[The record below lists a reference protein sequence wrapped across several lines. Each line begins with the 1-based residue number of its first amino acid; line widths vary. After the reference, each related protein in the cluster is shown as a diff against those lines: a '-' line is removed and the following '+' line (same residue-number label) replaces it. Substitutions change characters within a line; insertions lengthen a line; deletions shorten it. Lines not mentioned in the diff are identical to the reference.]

1 MLRCALRLTGLA
13 GLIATA
19 LPVAA
24 VDIAIVNETPLAV
37 ALSTN
42 GHSAN
47 TGSVSDDGRY
57 ALFFSEADNLVPGDT
72 NRATDL
78 FLYDHQDGD
87 VERVNL
93 GNGDV
98 QANADTLLMADL
110 SADTRYVVFESRATN
125 LVGTDTH
132 GTWQIYLRDRVA
144 QTTTLISRGL
154 DGSGTET
161 GGYAPQISADGRY
174 VIFVSYDRLVENDF
188 NLSNDVYRYDR
199 VGGTLEMISVSATG
213 EIGDLGSDEARI
225 SADGRYVAFRT
236 QATNLFAGDTNFASD
251 IVLRDTVA
259 NINVNASLSPGGGQF
274 GGARSL
280 ARGDAVSADG
290 RYVLFNTDVSLESA
304 DTNASTDGFRFDRVT
319 GQSARVTRGPGGA
332 LLQFGAAAH
341 ALSGDGNLVVMEA
354 TGSDLSGGPTPYFSA
369 SYVRNVT
376 SGAITLVKLRP
387 GSIDPYDASVDC
399 NLSGDGG
406 VAYCDS
412 YSRNLTDADDTEFR
426 DVFRSEIGADGAVR
440 VSRPMSG
447 TVAAANNYSGGLVA
461 GASDDGRFVAF
472 ESAAS
477 NLVVGDNNG
486 AADVFLRDRLA
497 GTTQRISRTP
507 SGGEAACAS
516 GLPRMT
522 PDGRYVV
529 FVSCGA
535 LVAPATGDT
544 PQVYRYDRIADQL
557 QLVSVNDSGQPC
569 NQICREASISDD
581 GSVIA
586 FESRA
591 TNLGQTPGLGI
602 FVRQLPAGPTLLVNT
617 PNGGGI
623 ANGVP
628 SNPQISG
635 DGRFVV
641 FSATSDNLVAGDTN
655 NASDVFAYDRNSAT
669 LQRVSLGQ
677 GGVELQDD
685 SLAADV
691 SFDGSRVL
699 FFNNNAGCVQVQRGL
714 YVRDTVSGQ
723 TGCVS
728 EDTPTLV
735 SYPLSNLNSAN
746 ISADGNRVAF
756 SAYLAAGP
764 DGSRWV
770 ANVLLHDRT
779 DGRLHRITP
788 LDMNRDAQILDLC
801 AGGDCLL
808 FSSDASNV
816 VANDA
821 NNLISDVFIAQHLI
835 DDTIF
840 RNGFETP

>member
-1 MLRCALRLTGLA
+1 MMRCILRAAGSASLLSAAL
-13 GLIATA
+13 TA
-19 LPVAA
+19 AA
-24 VDIAIVNETPLAV
+24 VDFEIVSQTPIAVTLP
-37 ALSTN
+37 SN
-42 GHSAN
+42 GSSSN
-47 TGSVSDDGRY
+47 TGKVSDDGRY
-57 ALFFSEADNLVPGDT
+57 ALFFSEASNLVPGDT
-72 NRATDL
+72 NFATDL
-78 FLYDHQDGD
+78 FLYDHQDGGI
-87 VERVNL
+87 ERVNL
-93 GNGDV
+93 GNSGA
-98 QANADTLLMADL
+98 QANADTLHLADL
-110 SADTRYVVFESRATN
+110 SGDTRFVVFESIATN
-125 LVGTDTH
+125 LVGADTH
-132 GTWQIYLRDRVA
+132 GTWQVYLRDRVA
-144 QTTTLISRGL
+144 QTTTLISRSP
-154 DGSGTET
+154 DGSGTQT
-161 GGYAPQISADGRY
+161 GGYKPQISADGRY
-174 VIFVSYDRLVENDF
+174 VVFFSRDALLQNDT
-188 NLSNDVYRYDR
+188 NVASDVYRYDR
-199 VGGTLEMISVSATG
+199 VGDSLELISVSAAG
-213 EIGDLGSDEARI
+213 VAGDYDSDEARI
-225 SADGRYVAFRT
+225 SADGRYIAFLT
-236 QATNLFAGDTNFASD
+236 DATNLFASDTNFGRD
-251 IVLRDTVA
+251 VVLRDTVG
-259 NINVNASLSPGGGQF
+259 NINVNASIAPGGGQF
-274 GGARSL
+274 GGAHSL
-280 ARGDAVSADG
+280 ARGSAISADG
-290 RYVLFNTDVSLESA
+290 RYVLFNTDESLEPA
-304 DTNASTDGFRFDRVT
+304 DTNGQTDGFRFDRVI
-319 GQSARVTRGPGGA
+319 GQSIRVTRGPGGA
-332 LLQFGAAAH
+332 LLPSGASAH
-341 ALSGDGNLVVMEA
+341 ALSGDGNLVLMESS
-354 TGSDLSGGPTPYFSA
+354 GSDLTGSTAIVFTG
-369 SYVRNVT
+369 SYARNVT
-376 SGAITLVKLRP
+376 SGAIALAKLRP
-387 GSIDPYDASVDC
+387 GAIDPSDSSVGC
-399 NLSGDGG
+399 NLSGDGA

-412 YSRNLTDADDTEFR
+412 FKSSLTDEGGR
-426 DVFRSEIGADGAVR
+426 GLRNVFRSEIGTDGVVH
-440 VSRPMSG
+440 VSRPLPG
-447 TVAAANNYSGGLVA
+447 PVAAANGYSGGLRA

-472 ESAAS
+472 ESGAS

-591 TNLGQTPGLGI
+591 TNLGQTPGHGI

-685 SLAADV
+685 SLAAGV

-723 TGCVS
+723 TACVS

-764 DGSRWV
+764 HGSRWV

-779 DGRLHRITP
+779 DGRLHRVTP

-835 DDTIF
+835 DDTLF